1 MQGWHTTFLGMRGL
15 PRDISDFEMKAF
27 FTFDGPE
34 RDAINARRGD
44 SHKLGLALHIGFL
57 RMSGRLLGAFRVI
70 PVALWRH
77 LGNELGIAAP
87 EVASLRA
94 MYERGRTLFDHQ
106 QVACTVLGFQWM
118 SEHQRRSLVRELR
131 DEVARCADRDQLL
144 VRARQWLYKNKLV
157 IVHERAIRTLIAAAL
172 AQLEVETGTAIAA
185 SVDPAT
191 LDRWRASVS
200 ELRPDGQT
208 QQSWLWAAPAK
219 HSTRQISEV
228 LERIDLLYTLDVHK
242 HLADIPDLI
251 LRRYAR
257 RLVSRPP
264 SAGAKIKEPARTVEV
279 ACFLRYCLFTT
290 TDQLI
295 LMVQRRIADLW
306 RQAAAD
312 VPATVNWAAMY
323 KTLLGE
329 LVALSAQGA
338 VPDAELRA
346 RLEALI
352 TETQKRKPPS
362 RASLVREGLI
372 DGIRPVR
379 SLLVAIAKLPWQAT
393 GEHPAIEYLAKL
405 QALYLKGSRKLPV
418 EVVAPSL
425 GMIWQVSISSPDRE
439 RAFQALE
446 VATLF
451 ALRRAVRNGSVWIE
465 HSLSFRGRARLF
477 FTDERWQA
485 ESKKHYARLS
495 LPSKAATFLKP
506 LLARVTAGVDA
517 VAAAARSGVL
527 RVDDELHL
535 SPLPAEDE
543 DPEVTKLRAALDHRI
558 GEVQLPEVILAVDA
572 QVRFSWIMLGREPR
586 STDELLMV
594 YAGIMAHGTSL
605 TAVECARMI
614 PQLSATSIRQA
625 MRWARDERRLSQAC
639 QAVLEFMQR
648 HPIAATWGRS
658 DLASSDMMSME
669 TTKRVWQA
677 RLDPRRNTP
686 SIGIYSHV
694 KDRWGIFHAQPFV
707 LNERQAGVA
716 IEGVIRQEKLE
727 TSQLAVDTHGYTD
740 FAMSHARL
748 LGFDLCPRLKE
759 LKQRHLFVPRGTK
772 VPAEIAAVCEA
783 NVDVAL
789 IEKHW
794 DSLVHLAAS
803 VMSGHA
809 SAVAALARFGS
820 AAQGDPIYEAG
831 VQLGRLLRT
840 AFLADYFVK
849 DAFRN
854 ELRRVLNRGEAVNAL
869 KRAIYTGRISPA
881 QAKRVDEMQAVAD
894 ALSLM
899 ANIVMAWNTSQMQAV
914 LDRWSNRRQVIP
926 PELIGKIAPTR
937 LESINLRGVFR
948 FPVDRY
954 ADQILPSRPNASI
967 TGTNG

>member
-1 MQGWHTTFLGMRGL
+1 MAVQ
-15 PRDISDFEMKAF
+15 E
-27 FTFDGPE
+27 
-34 RDAINARRGD
+34 
-44 SHKLGLALHIGFL
+44 
-57 RMSGRLLGAFRVI
+57 
-70 PVALWRH
+70 
-77 LGNELGIAAP
+77 
-87 EVASLRA
+87 
-94 MYERGRTLFDHQ
+94 
-106 QVACTVLGFQWM
+106 
-118 SEHQRRSLVRELR
+118 
-131 DEVARCADRDQLL
+131 
-144 VRARQWLYKNKLV
+144 KLV

-840 AFLADYFVK
+840 AFLADYLVK

>member
-1 MQGWHTTFLGMRGL
+1 LSIFSTR
-15 PRDISDFEMKAF
+15 
-27 FTFDGPE
+27 
-34 RDAINARRGD
+34 
-44 SHKLGLALHIGFL
+44 
-57 RMSGRLLGAFRVI
+57 
-70 PVALWRH
+70 
-77 LGNELGIAAP
+77 
-87 EVASLRA
+87 LRA
-94 MYERGRTLFDHQ
+94 PLFGGN
-106 QVACTVLGFQWM
+106 L
-118 SEHQRRSLVRELR
+118 
-131 DEVARCADRDQLL
+131 
-144 VRARQWLYKNKLV
+144 N
-157 IVHERAIRTLIAAAL
+157 
-172 AQLEVETGTAIAA
+172 
-185 SVDPAT
+185 PAT

>member
-1 MQGWHTTFLGMRGL
+1 
-15 PRDISDFEMKAF
+15 
-27 FTFDGPE
+27 
-34 RDAINARRGD
+34 
-44 SHKLGLALHIGFL
+44 
-57 RMSGRLLGAFRVI
+57 
-70 PVALWRH
+70 
-77 LGNELGIAAP
+77 
-87 EVASLRA
+87 
-94 MYERGRTLFDHQ
+94 
-106 QVACTVLGFQWM
+106 
-118 SEHQRRSLVRELR
+118 
-131 DEVARCADRDQLL
+131 
-144 VRARQWLYKNKLV
+144 
-157 IVHERAIRTLIAAAL
+157 
-172 AQLEVETGTAIAA
+172 
-185 SVDPAT
+185 
-191 LDRWRASVS
+191 
-200 ELRPDGQT
+200 
-208 QQSWLWAAPAK
+208 
-219 HSTRQISEV
+219 
-228 LERIDLLYTLDVHK
+228 
-242 HLADIPDLI
+242 
-251 LRRYAR
+251 
-257 RLVSRPP
+257 
-264 SAGAKIKEPARTVEV
+264 
-279 ACFLRYCLFTT
+279 
-290 TDQLI
+290 